1 MAQIAVIGLGRFG
14 FHVAQVLAAAGHE
27 VLAIDQSQEP
37 VQRAKDLV
45 TRAVAMDARDKERLE
60 ALGIAGFDVVVV
72 SLGERIDT
80 STLVALHLK
89 ELGVPKIVTKA
100 GSEDHAKLLSLI
112 GVHEIVFPERE
123 AAERLAHRLDSTN
136 LLDYIPLGESHSIE
150 EIAPTDAML
159 GCTLAQLKLRNRFDV
174 QVLGVRDALSGR
186 VTLGPGA
193 DFRVKES
200 DALVILGRNDDL
212 QALKRDS

>member
-14 FHVAQVLAAAGHE
+14 FHVAQVLAASGHE
-27 VLAIDQSQEP
+27 VLAIDEDQEP
-37 VQRAKDLV
+37 IQRVKDLV
-45 TRAVAMDARDKERLE
+45 TRAVAMDARDKARLE

-89 ELGVPKIVTKA
+89 GLGVPKLVTKA

-123 AAERLAHRLDSTN
+123 AAGRLARRLESSN
-136 LLDYIPLGESHSIE
+136 LLDYIPLGNSHSIE
-150 EIAPTDAML
+150 EIAPTEEML
-159 GCTLAQLKLRNRFDV
+159 GQTLAQLRLRNRFAV
-174 QVLGVRDALSGR
+174 QVLGVRDALTDQ
-186 VTLGPGA
+186 VVLNPGA
-193 DFRVKES
+193 DFRIKES
-200 DALVILGRNDDL
+200 DALVILGRNEDL
-212 QALKRDS
+212 ERLGKGF